1 MLVVP
6 RKSMGIYMKIT
17 ITDKDKAKHEIP
29 FMEGDTVRDV
39 IEDEINES
47 DFGLCGGCIACSTCH
62 VYVIKGTYSAMRKSE
77 RDTLEDLADDI
88 EDTSRLGCCLT
99 LTSKN
104 DGDEFIIV

>member
-1 MLVVP
+1 
-6 RKSMGIYMKIT
+6 MKIT
-17 ITDKDKAKHEIP
+17 IIDKGRYTHEIP

-62 VYVIKGTYSAMRKSE
+62 VYVIKGTYSAMRNSE
-77 RDTLEDLADDI
+77 RETLDDLADDI
-88 EDTSRLGCCLT
+88 EDNSRLGCCLT
-99 LTSKN
+99 LTSFN

>member
-1 MLVVP
+1 
-6 RKSMGIYMKIT
+6 MKIT

-62 VYVIKGTYSAMRKSE
+62 VYVIKGTHSAMRKSE
-77 RDTLEDLADDI
+77 RETLDDLADDI
-88 EDTSRLGCCLT
+88 EDNSRLGCCLT
-99 LTSKN
+99 LTAN
-104 DGDEFIIV
+104 NNGDEFIIV